1 MWMASWQGKMGSRG
15 GFFKMKKV
23 ADMCVL
29 LRSIQRKER
38 KRGLQIGGEVSEQ
51 CPESWGGEASGAEG
65 RALGGRRGKQVV
77 EVGRW
82 TEVALASAR

>member
-1 MWMASWQGKMGSRG
+1 M
-15 GFFKMKKV
+15 
-23 ADMCVL
+23 L

-51 CPESWGGEASGAEG
+51 CPESWGEGLVGQKVGLSVGGE
-65 RALGGRRGKQVV
+65 GKQVV